1 MREFQTKYAGTSI
14 DAEVHGKRLLKLLN
28 HGETYEMNC
37 PHLSIRILPVPR
49 MDWIGNVN
57 IRCPETG
64 LVAEISYTS
73 SHSLFGFGGNRNL
86 IKGKILD
93 SSLFKVLYEVDGH
106 WDKYVYTLSNSNISL
121 FFFHLYNLKFIH
133 FIEFFYIIS
142 LMTFT

>member
-1 MREFQTKYAGTSI
+1 MLAPYLAAMFCKFMRVFQTKYAGTSI
-14 DAEVHGKRLLKLLN
+14 EAEVHGKRQLKLLN

-49 MDWIGNVN
+49 MDWVGNVN

-73 SHSLFGFGGNRNL
+73 SYSLLGFGGNRKL

-93 SSLFKVLYEVDGH
+93 SSSFKVLYEVDGH
-106 WDKYVYTLSNSNISL
+106 WDKYVYSL
-121 FFFHLYNLKFIH
+121 
-133 FIEFFYIIS
+133 
-142 LMTFT
+142 